1 MMLHENCIRQSV
13 HAFIGGVNA
22 GILDDSS
29 DDEDHAV
36 NLDNGE
42 HPIHEAATGT
52 APAA

>member
-1 MMLHENCIRQSV
+1 MLHENCICQPAHTFTGS
-13 HAFIGGVNA
+13 VNA

-36 NLDNGE
+36 ILDNGE

>member
-1 MMLHENCIRQSV
+1 MMLLENRICKFAYTLTGSV
-13 HAFIGGVNA
+13 KA

-36 NLDNGE
+36 VLDNGE

>member
-1 MMLHENCIRQSV
+1 MLHENCICQSA
-13 HAFIGGVNA
+13 HAFTGSVKA
-22 GILDDSS
+22 GILDDST

-36 NLDNGE
+36 TLDNGE